1 MKSTMKAAVIHQY
14 GQKNLTL
21 EQVDIPTM
29 GAEDVLI
36 KIVAASLNPID
47 SMIMA
52 GGLKILLKY
61 KMPLILGNDFAGVVE
76 QVGSKVT
83 KFKIGDEVFGR
94 AAKNRIGTFAEHI
107 ASNQHDIAL
116 KPSNLSLE
124 EAAAIPLVGLTS
136 YQALHDILAVKP
148 NDKVLIQAGA
158 GGVGSMAIQV
168 AKTMGAYVATTT
180 SSKNADFVKS
190 LGVDEVIDYHQTNFE
205 DVLSNYNYVFDTLG
219 GKSLENAFKI
229 LQPNGKIVSVSGMPN
244 RRFAKSFG
252 LAWWKTATI
261 TVASRKITKLE
272 KEFNV
277 QYNFLFMKPSGQ
289 ELTILAKLIEQGQV
303 KPIIDHRV
311 SLDNIQVGLDSLRNG
326 RTRGKIV
333 VKVSE

>member
-1 MKSTMKAAVIHQY
+1 MKPTMKAAVIHQY

-47 SMIMA
+47 SMIMS

-61 KMPLILGNDFAGVVE
+61 KMPLILGNDFAVVVE
-76 QVGSKVT
+76 QVGSRVT

-94 AAKNRIGTFAEHI
+94 AAKNRIGTFAEYI
-107 ASNQHDIAL
+107 ASNQDDIAL

-180 SSKNADFVKS
+180 SSKNTDFVKS
-190 LGVDEVIDYHQTNFE
+190 LGADEVIDYHQTNFE
-205 DVLSNYNYVFDTLG
+205 DVLSNYDYVFDTLG

-229 LQPNGKIVSVSGMPN
+229 LKPNGKIVSVSGTPN
-244 RRFAKSFG
+244 RRFAQSFG
-252 LAWWKTATI
+252 LSWWKTAAI

-272 KEFNV
+272 KEFKV
-277 QYNFLFMKPSGQ
+277 QYDFLFMKPSGQ
-289 ELTILAKLIEQGQV
+289 ELAILANLIEQGQV
-303 KPIIDHRV
+303 KPIIDHSV
-311 SLDNIQVGLDSLRNG
+311 TLNNIQDGLDSLRNG

>member
-1 MKSTMKAAVIHQY
+1 MKAAVIHQY

-47 SMIMA
+47 SMIMS

-61 KMPLILGNDFAGVVE
+61 KMPLILGNDFAVVVE
-76 QVGSKVT
+76 QVGSRVT

-94 AAKNRIGTFAEHI
+94 AAKNRIGTFAEYI
-107 ASNQHDIAL
+107 ASNQDDIAL

-180 SSKNADFVKS
+180 SSKNTDFVKS
-190 LGVDEVIDYHQTNFE
+190 LGADEVIDYHQTNFE
-205 DVLSNYNYVFDTLG
+205 DVLSNYDYVFDTLG

-229 LQPNGKIVSVSGMPN
+229 LKPNGKIVSVSGTPN
-244 RRFAKSFG
+244 RRFAQSFG
-252 LAWWKTATI
+252 LSWWKTAAI

-272 KEFNV
+272 KEFKV
-277 QYNFLFMKPSGQ
+277 QYDFLFMKPSGQ
-289 ELTILAKLIEQGQV
+289 ELAILANLIEQGQV
-303 KPIIDHRV
+303 KPIIDHSV
-311 SLDNIQVGLDSLRNG
+311 TLNNIQDGLDSLRNG

>member
-1 MKSTMKAAVIHQY
+1 MKAAVIHQY

-61 KMPLILGNDFAGVVE
+61 KMPLILGNDFAVVVE
-76 QVGSKVT
+76 QVGSRVT

-94 AAKNRIGTFAEHI
+94 AAKNRIGTFAEYI
-107 ASNQHDIAL
+107 ASNQDDIAL

-180 SSKNADFVKS
+180 SSKNTDFVKS
-190 LGVDEVIDYHQTNFE
+190 LGADEVIDYHQTNFE
-205 DVLSNYNYVFDTLG
+205 DVLSNYDYVFDTLG

-229 LQPNGKIVSVSGMPN
+229 LKPNGKIVSVSGTPN
-244 RRFAKSFG
+244 RRFAQSFG
-252 LAWWKTATI
+252 LSWWKTAAI

-272 KEFNV
+272 KEFKV
-277 QYNFLFMKPSGQ
+277 QYDFLFMKPSGQ
-289 ELTILAKLIEQGQV
+289 ELAILANLIEQGQV
-303 KPIIDHRV
+303 KPIIDHSV
-311 SLDNIQVGLDSLRNG
+311 TLNNIQDGLDSLRNG